1 MARKSKIAKANR
13 LKKNLF
19 QALKDSRTP
28 KFATKVFNCCSV
40 CGRTRGY
47 LGKFDICRICFRE
60 KANAWELPG
69 VRKSSW

>member
-1 MARKSKIAKANR
+1 MARKAKIAKANK
-13 LKKNLF
+13 LKKRFL
-19 QALKDSRTP
+19 QAITDGRKP

-40 CGRTRGY
+40 CGRTRWY
-47 LGKFDICRICFRE
+47 LVKYGICRICFRE

>member
-1 MARKSKIAKANR
+1 MARVAKIAKANK
-13 LKKNLF
+13 LKKKFL
-19 QALKDSRTP
+19 QALADGVTP
-28 KFATKVFNCCSV
+28 KNATKVYNICKI

>member
-1 MARKSKIAKANR
+1 MAIKSKIAKSNR
-13 LKKNLF
+13 LKKSFLQSLIAGN
-19 QALKDSRTP
+19 KP
-28 KFATKVFNCCSV
+28 KEATKVFNCCSV

-47 LGKFDICRICFRE
+47 LWKFDICRICFRE

>member
-1 MARKSKIAKANR
+1 
-13 LKKNLF
+13 
-19 QALKDSRTP
+19 
-28 KFATKVFNCCSV
+28 VYNCCSI
-40 CGRTRGY
+40 CGRTRWY

>member
-1 MARKSKIAKANR
+1 MARQSKIAKANR
-13 LKKNLF
+13 LKKKFL
-19 QALKDSRTP
+19 QAIKDGRQP
-28 KFATKVFNCCSV
+28 KYATKVFNICSV

-47 LGKFDICRICFRE
+47 LWAFDICRICFRE

>member
-1 MARKSKIAKANR
+1 MARKAKIAKANK
-13 LKKNLF
+13 LKKAFL
-19 QALKDSRTP
+19 QAIADGRKP
-28 KFATKVFNCCSV
+28 KEATKVYNCCAM

-47 LGKFDICRICFRE
+47 LGAFDICRICFRE

>member
-1 MARKSKIAKANR
+1 MARQSKIAKANR
-13 LKKNLF
+13 LKKTFL
-19 QALKDSRTP
+19 QAIADGRKP
-28 KFATKVFNCCSV
+28 KEATKDFNCWGI
-40 CGRTRGY
+40 CGRTRWY

>member
-13 LKKNLF
+13 LKKAFL
-19 QALKDSRTP
+19 QSLTDGRKP
-28 KFATKVFNCCSV
+28 KKATQVFNVCSV

-47 LGKFDICRICFRE
+47 LGNYGICRICFRE
-60 KANAWELPG
+60 KANAGELPG